1 MDNIENVIRVKT
13 WIVSGYMENI
23 SKIKTEIYR
32 ELVEKM
38 IDGGEC
44 SDEELYE
51 LIEERVFEKSHSTY
65 ISQNDKEILVRG
77 IFN

>member
-32 ELVEKM
+32 EGSAVMKNYM
-38 IDGGEC
+38 
-44 SDEELYE
+44 
-51 LIEERVFEKSHSTY
+51 
-65 ISQNDKEILVRG
+65 N
-77 IFN
+77 

>member
-44 SDEELYE
+44 SDEEL
-51 LIEERVFEKSHSTY
+51 
-65 ISQNDKEILVRG
+65 
-77 IFN
+77 